1 MTDVPMTLTT
11 SQVSLILQRA
21 AEIDA
26 RGDTL
31 TIEELERIATEAGI
45 DAQATRTAIAE
56 FIADEVPPA
65 PAAPAPAPSTLPPPP
80 VVHGGSGGNPVS
92 PSPGRIL
99 AGGAV
104 GIACGFLIS
113 TSLGGAMAGLGGIV
127 FYILLR
133 ALQATKRGSQL
144 DFQLQNFALWFAAI
158 MPVSAALGAE
168 AFVFTLITWFLTSI
182 LGGLLIRFGPREDDP
197 TDEDVPKLRP

>member
-1 MTDVPMTLTT
+1 MAHEGSGPPMRLSPT
-11 SQVSLILQRA
+11 QISLVLKRA

-26 RGDTL
+26 SGDSL
-31 TIEELERIATEAGI
+31 TVEELERIATEAGI
-45 DAQATRTAIAE
+45 DPQATRTAILE
-56 FIADEVPPA
+56 LMADETTVPV
-65 PAAPAPAPSTLPPPP
+65 PAPSTSPPPP
-80 VVHGGSGGNPVS
+80 VVHGGTGGNPAS

-182 LGGLLIRFGPREDDP
+182 LGGLLVRFGPREDDP
-197 TDEDVPKLRP
+197 SDEDVPKLRP